1 MKILAS
7 AVLAWVVSPDDGD
20 EVVELAEDSL
30 LRWIE
35 AHMEDC
41 RIGDEILI
49 VRRGGPNGER

>member
-7 AVLAWVVSPDDGD
+7 AVLACCVSPDDGD
-20 EVVELAEDSL
+20 EVVERAEASL

-49 VRRGGPNGER
+49 IRRGEPTG